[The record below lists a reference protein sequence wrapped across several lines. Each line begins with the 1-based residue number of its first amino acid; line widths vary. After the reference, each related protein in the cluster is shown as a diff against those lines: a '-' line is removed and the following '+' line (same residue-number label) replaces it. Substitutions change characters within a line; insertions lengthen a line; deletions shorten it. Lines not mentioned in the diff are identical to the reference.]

1 MHQQIRTSPDSTAE
15 NIRRVADVLAAKGIN
30 VDGIG
35 PDFEAPHVR
44 TVVSHGDL
52 DGALAALRGAGL
64 EPELRPAVTFSLS
77 NAPGQLGAALEKLA
91 GLGYGID
98 SVLVLAGRDPKLG
111 QALVSIGVRLP
122 MPDDWEKTAAELSG
136 HR

>member
-15 NIRRVADVLAAKGIN
+15 NIRRVVDVLAASGVN

-44 TVVSHGDL
+44 TVVSHEDL
-52 DGALAALRGAGL
+52 DTALGALRRAGL

-77 NAPGQLGAALEKLA
+77 DAPGQLAASLEKLA
-91 GLGYGID
+91 GHGYGIE
-98 SVLVLAGRDPKLG
+98 SVLVLAGGDSGPG